1 MPGLFVQQAGAAGRI
16 RTVVDEIVPKG
27 KDMDGGVNVRVADEP
42 MQNGIASFY
51 RLRGSGKK
59 PLFVGKVALY
69 IHMSMEDA
77 DNF

>member
-1 MPGLFVQQAGAAGRI
+1 
-16 RTVVDEIVPKG
+16 
-27 KDMDGGVNVRVADEP
+27 MDGGVNVRVADEP